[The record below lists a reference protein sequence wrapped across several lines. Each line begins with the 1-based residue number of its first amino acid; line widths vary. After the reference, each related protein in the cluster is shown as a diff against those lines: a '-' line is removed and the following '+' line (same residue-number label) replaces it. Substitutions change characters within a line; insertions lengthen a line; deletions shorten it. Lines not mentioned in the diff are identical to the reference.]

1 MTTRGRRPRPP
12 EERSSLWFFA
22 GSLVLDTWSQELS
35 LRNLVSGTR
44 SKDSYQGT
52 ASAVPQ
58 LAHSDRAFQ
67 ALKRFDAQLSR
78 LHFWNDP
85 DSPTFRQ
92 NQTPGKPKS
101 GRTPAPRPG
110 FFRLQSPGPSLAELL
125 VANAHSRVLGQFAG
139 TVATSMR
146 RTAPAGISCTAMPCA
161 TSVPSFRT
169 RWE

>member
-1 MTTRGRRPRPP
+1 MRN
-12 EERSSLWFFA
+12 SLDYIF
-22 GSLVLDTWSQELS
+22 
-35 LRNLVSGTR
+35 GTIR
-44 SKDSYQGT
+44 I
-52 ASAVPQ
+52 
-58 LAHSDRAFQ
+58 H
-67 ALKRFDAQLSR
+67 QLSAKIK
-78 LHFWNDP
+78 LP
-85 DSPTFRQ
+85 E
-92 NQTPGKPKS
+92 NQKAEEPQP
-101 GRTPAPRPG
+101 PRPG